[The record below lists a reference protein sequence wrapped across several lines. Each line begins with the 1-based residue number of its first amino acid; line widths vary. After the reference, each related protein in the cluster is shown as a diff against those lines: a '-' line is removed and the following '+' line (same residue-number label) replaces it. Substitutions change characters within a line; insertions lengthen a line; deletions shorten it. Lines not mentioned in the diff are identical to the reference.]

1 MKVITTMRTD
11 DLTLSEAADMLD
23 TDFTQDIAQMQSA
36 YTSEVTRIINSSPKL
51 YNLVKDDKSPK
62 NIQKVCTR
70 WAETHNDDLFGL
82 FITELE
88 FVNWTQVAKRV

>member
-23 TDFTQDIAQMQSA
+23 TDFTQDIAQMQTV
-36 YTSEVTRIINSSPKL
+36 YTSEVARIINSSPKL
-51 YNLVKDDKSPK
+51 YSLVKDDKSPK
-62 NIQKVCTR
+62 HIRAVCTR

-88 FVNWTQVAKRV
+88 FVNWTQVSKRV